1 MAKKRT
7 SLARA
12 PHQLLLP
19 LGTSGTNTIR
29 AGRLGRHEALRE
41 ALTSALANCP
51 LSREE
56 FAAEMSRLTG
66 ESLSVNHINNWASSA
81 KKDWRFPMEFA
92 AAFCLVAGDFGL
104 FEAAL
109 DGTGRELAD
118 EESRVLAEYG
128 RVLVAKKRAACKE
141 RELLEKLGA

>member
-1 MAKKRT
+1 MAKKHQ
-7 SLARA
+7 SLAKA
-12 PHQLLLP
+12 PRQLLLP
-19 LGTSGTNTIR
+19 LGSRGTNDIR

-56 FAAEMSRLTG
+56 FAGEMARLTG
-66 ESLSVNHINNWASSA
+66 ESITINHINNWCSSA

-92 AAFCLVAGDFGL
+92 ASFCLIAGDFGL

-109 DGTGRELAD
+109 EGTGRELAD

-128 RVLVAKKRAACKE
+128 RVLVEKRRAASKE
-141 RELLEKLGA
+141 RELLGRLGA